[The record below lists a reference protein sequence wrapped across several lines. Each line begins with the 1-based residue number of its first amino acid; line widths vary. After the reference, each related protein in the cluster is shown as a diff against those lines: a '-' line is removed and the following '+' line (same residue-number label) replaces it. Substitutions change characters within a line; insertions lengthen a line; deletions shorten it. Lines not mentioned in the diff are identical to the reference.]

1 MKNIDHPEYTSFRS
15 FLNWLVGDGGGGSR
29 ETIINLK
36 VVSRKLERS
45 KRKLESKE
53 RRSQNQIRT
62 AVQKGDTESARMY
75 AKDLVRS
82 RKWARGYQSLISK
95 IDALVFKMERAD
107 AVQTI
112 AMEMANVAT
121 ALRTANFNL
130 NLPEIDMVV
139 NEMETN
145 MEELDTTS
153 EIMEEGIDGI
163 FAADTDDVEVDSI
176 LQEFGAEVEVS
187 VGTTLPTPRVKT
199 DKLQEQID
207 ALREDDD

>member
-1 MKNIDHPEYTSFRS
+1 
-15 FLNWLVGDGGGGSR
+15 
-29 ETIINLK
+29 

-45 KRKLESKE
+45 QRKLESKE
-53 RRSQNQIRT
+53 RRSQNKIRT
-62 AVQKGDTESARMY
+62 AVQRGDNESARMY

-95 IDALVFKMERAD
+95 IDALTFKMERAE

-112 AMEMANVAT
+112 ATEMASVAS
-121 ALRTANFNL
+121 ALRSANFNL

-139 NEMETN
+139 NDMETN
-145 MEELDTTS
+145 MEEFDTTT
-153 EIMEEGIDGI
+153 EIMEDGIDGI